1 MSDPL
6 LSVIVPAWQS
16 ATTIDRAIASALD
29 DAPVAAECVVV
40 DDGSTD
46 GTADVVARLAAADPR
61 IRLIASPVNAGV
73 SAARNLALAEVR
85 GRWLLFL
92 DADDRLPPGAVA
104 ALLAPTAD
112 PTVRAVIGQRVQTD
126 GQRRWIAGIY
136 DQPDIREPGRKSI
149 ATHPGLLS
157 YASLSGKVFDRG
169 LTDGLTF
176 EGRVLGDQPW
186 AIRALLRAGDGIVV
200 IDDVVYEWW
209 RPTPDEERSTITS
222 RKVDSAERAAEMVEV
237 ARSAWSAVAAEAD
250 VRLADGAARQAVRVA
265 YLDRLIRADLGRPL
279 RAAIERRDPATA
291 ELLLGI
297 GRLLE
302 GLPRDVV
309 AASTALGGTI
319 LLPPLRGWRRLDG
332 AAHAAYR
339 TMLRPALRA
348 DPLVLPRAVWGR
360 IRRGRPAA
368 GRVDLD

>member
-16 ATTIDRAIASALD
+16 AATIERAIASALD
-29 DAPVAAECVVV
+29 GAPVAIECVVV

-46 GTADVVARLAAADPR
+46 GTGDVVAGLAAADPR
-61 IRLIASPVNAGV
+61 IRLVASPVNVGV

-92 DADDRLPPGAVA
+92 DADDRLAPGAIA

-126 GQRRWIAGIY
+126 GHRRWVAGIY

-157 YASLSGKVFDRG
+157 YASLSGKIFDRR
-169 LTDGLTF
+169 LTDGLAF

-186 AIRALLRAGDGIVV
+186 AIRALLRAGGDIVV
-200 IDDVVYEWW
+200 IDDIVYEWW
-209 RPTPDEERSTITS
+209 RPTADDERTTITS

-237 ARSAWSAVAAEAD
+237 ARTAWTAVAAEAD
-250 VRLADGAARQAVRVA
+250 LQLPDEAARQAVRVA

-279 RAAIERRDPATA
+279 RAAIARRDPATA
-291 ELLLGI
+291 QLLLSI

-309 AASTALGGTI
+309 AASTALGVTI
-319 LLPPLRGWRRLDG
+319 LLPPLRGWLRLDG
-332 AAHAAYR
+332 AARAAYR

-348 DPLVLPRAVWGR
+348 DPLVLWRAVWSR
-360 IRRGRPAA
+360 LRRGRAP
-368 GRVDLD
+368 GRIDLE

>member
-16 ATTIDRAIASALD
+16 AATIERAITSALD
-29 DAPVAAECVVV
+29 GAPVDVECVVV

-46 GTADVVARLAAADPR
+46 GTADVVAGLAAADPR
-61 IRLIASPVNAGV
+61 IRLIPSVVNAGV
-73 SAARNLALAEVR
+73 SAARNLALAEVG

-92 DADDRLPPGAVA
+92 DADDQLAPGAVA

-126 GQRRWIAGIY
+126 GQRRWVAGIY

-157 YASLSGKVFDRG
+157 YASLSGKIFDRG
-169 LTDGLTF
+169 LTDGLVF

-209 RPTPDEERSTITS
+209 RPTPEDERTTITS
-222 RKVDSAERAAEMVEV
+222 RKVDSAARAAEMVEV
-237 ARSAWSAVAAEAD
+237 ARTAWTAVATEAD
-250 VRLADGAARQAVRVA
+250 VQLTDERARQAVRVA

-279 RAAIERRDPATA
+279 RAAIARRDPATA
-291 ELLLGI
+291 DLLLGI

-302 GLPRDVV
+302 DLPRDVV

-319 LLPPLRGWRRLDG
+319 LLPPVRGWRRLDG
-332 AAHAAYR
+332 AARAAYR

-348 DPLVLPRAVWGR
+348 DPLVLPKAVWRRLLAGR
-360 IRRGRPAA
+360 AT